1 MDGSGTGD
9 TGSQLVSFGTRA
21 AREPGWHE
29 GVSSGLGSG
38 KRRAGG
44 DPVEWGETQVSLWL
58 ETSRCVSL
66 PGSRSYCVTCGSVG
80 KAF

>member
-29 GVSSGLGSG
+29 GVSSGLGLG

-44 DPVEWGETQVSLWL
+44 HPLEW
-58 ETSRCVSL
+58 
-66 PGSRSYCVTCGSVG
+66 
-80 KAF
+80 